1 MSLFVQK
8 AAVLMELFS
17 KAIEGNVDKLVN
29 KIEVEG
35 NGFWNK
41 LKDRNVL
48 TPAHAEI
55 CQNKV

>member
-1 MSLFVQK
+1 MFVQK

-41 LKDRNVL
+41 LKDRSIL
-48 TPAHAEI
+48 TPAQVQI
-55 CQNKV
+55 CQEKV